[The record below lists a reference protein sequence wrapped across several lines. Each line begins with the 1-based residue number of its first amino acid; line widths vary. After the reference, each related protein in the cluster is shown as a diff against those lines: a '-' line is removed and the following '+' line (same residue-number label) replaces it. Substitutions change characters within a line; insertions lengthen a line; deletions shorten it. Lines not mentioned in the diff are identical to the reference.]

1 MICNFTSTPQDFPIQ
16 ALIRITFY
24 PSLFTRHVTKV
35 TSLFCACNP
44 SCSNLAFF
52 KFGSWILCSIY
63 VSMKHTIMNTG
74 IQLESQIPS
83 YSWFLTHSSN
93 KLQQSEQYR
102 QPHINNSLIMYNI
115 IMLKS
120 ISSNGCQLL
129 HELCHVF
136 LQFSNVISLSL
147 HKNHQ
152 HIRVLHI
159 KMYSNECI
167 LAFEIVQLEQINNLE
182 HQ

>member
-1 MICNFTSTPQDFPIQ
+1 
-16 ALIRITFY
+16 
-24 PSLFTRHVTKV
+24 
-35 TSLFCACNP
+35 
-44 SCSNLAFF
+44 
-52 KFGSWILCSIY
+52 
-63 VSMKHTIMNTG
+63 
-74 IQLESQIPS
+74 
-83 YSWFLTHSSN
+83 
-93 KLQQSEQYR
+93 
-102 QPHINNSLIMYNI
+102 MYNI

-152 HIRVLHI
+152 NIRVLHI

-167 LAFEIVQLEQINNLE
+167 LAFEIVQLDIDKQSGTPVITMYLYRQYYNNCYHIKGWPLIE
-182 HQ
+182 KNTTVRVDTGK